1 MGDGGGAGRG
11 RDCGEGAP
19 PNPPSVKGVVDVAW
33 AAGSDSPTK
42 WCPKSLQL
50 VTQP

>member
-1 MGDGGGAGRG
+1 MGGGGGAGRG

-33 AAGSDSPTK
+33 VAGSDSPTE
-42 WCPKSLQL
+42 WSQ
-50 VTQP
+50 